1 MISFNQIPSTVGVPG
16 TYAEFDG
23 TGARRTQ
30 AGKLYKLFVYGQMAA
45 AKTGPNPY
53 GSTVQANIPVQIQN
67 RQQAA
72 NAFGPGSVLSHM
84 ADIVFKTN
92 SINEVWFV
100 PQLDDA
106 AGVARVMTANY
117 PSVYTAAAAAPQ
129 APGIERIYIDD
140 KEYRTAVAIGD
151 TAITVATALAAG
163 INADTSALFTAV
175 AAAGVLTLTAKNKG
189 ECANDLQIVAQYNP
203 GDTSASTAGAFV
215 TFTQTTAGAQNPSV
229 AAGIASASTMYMT
242 HVVLPYNDPTNYAL
256 MLAEAQ
262 DRWAPLPGET
272 SLGNGQEDFI
282 VFAGYRGTEAQF
294 SSFMTG
300 RNSEY
305 FSVAHIEPGQTIN
318 TIQYGGL
325 MSASWKFAAAYG
337 AVSAALASVV
347 CNNPL
352 QMIVLNCLKPAPVPC
367 RFQWNVRN
375 RAILNYGG
383 ATYKYNDAN
392 QVMLETAVTERITT
406 DTGAAT
412 DAERRVETQLAK
424 SYLRWSVRTM
434 LDTVYPRSRLAD
446 DGNPDLPNNVATP
459 KMIKGSILSLCK
471 LVWVPAG
478 VVENFA
484 QFKET
489 LIVERSAKDCNT
501 IKFQMYPDLVNI
513 LIVKAGKI
521 SYIVC

>member
-1 MISFNQIPSTVGVPG
+1 MSISFNQIPSTIGVPG
-16 TYAEFDG
+16 SYVEFDG

-30 AGKLYKLFVYGQMAA
+30 AGKPYKLFVYGQMAA

-53 GSTVQANIPVQIQN
+53 GSTVQANVPVQIQN
-67 RQQAA
+67 AQQAA
-72 NAFGPGSVLSHM
+72 NSFGPGSVLSHM
-84 ADIVFKTN
+84 AAIVFKVN
-92 SINEVWFV
+92 AINEVWFV

-106 AGVARVMTANY
+106 AGVARVMSADYTA
-117 PSVYTAAAAAPQ
+117 VYTAAAAAP
-129 APGIERIYIDD
+129 GVERIYIDD
-140 KEYRTAVAIGD
+140 KEYRTAVAVGD
-151 TAITVATALAAG
+151 TAAMVATNLAAV
-163 INADTSALFTAV
+163 INADTAALFAV
-175 AAAGVLTLTAKNKG
+175 TAAAGVLTLTAKNKG
-189 ECANDLQIVAQYNP
+189 ECANDIQIVAQYNP
-203 GDTSASTAGAFV
+203 GDASASTAGAFV

-242 HVVLPYNDPTNYAL
+242 HVIMPYNDATNYAL

-262 DRWAPLPGET
+262 DRWAPTPGIT

-294 SSFMTG
+294 NSFMNG

-305 FSVAHIEPGQTIN
+305 FSVGHVEPGQTIN
-318 TIQYGGL
+318 SIQYGGL

-337 AVSAALASVV
+337 AVSALLASVV

-352 QMIVLNCLKPAPVPC
+352 QMVVLNCLKPAPVVT
-367 RFQWNVRN
+367 RFPWGVRN
-375 RAILNYGG
+375 RSIMNYGG

-392 QVMLETAVTERITT
+392 QVMLEAAITERITT

-424 SYLRWSVRTM
+424 SYLRWSVRAM

-459 KMIKGSILSLCK
+459 KMIKGSILALCK

-478 VVENFA
+478 VVENFD
-484 QFKET
+484 QFKNT
-489 LIVERSAKDCNT
+489 LIVERSAEDCNT

-513 LIVKAGKI
+513 LTVKAGKL

>member
-53 GSTVQANIPVQIQN
+53 GSTVQANIPVQLQSA
-67 RQQAA
+67 QQAA
-72 NAFGPGSVLSHM
+72 NAFGPGSLLASM
-84 ADIVFKTN
+84 AAIVFKTN

-100 PQLDDA
+100 PQLDDG

-117 PSVYTAAAAAPQ
+117 SLVYTAAAAAPN
-129 APGIERIYIDD
+129 APGVERIYIGD
-140 KEYRTAVAIGD
+140 KTYSVAVAVGD
-151 TAITVATALAAG
+151 TATVIAAALAAV
-163 INADTSALFTAV
+163 ITADTASLFTAV
-175 AAAGVLTLTAKNKG
+175 AAAGTLTMTAKNKG
-189 ECANDLQIVAQYNP
+189 ECANDVQFVAQYNP
-203 GDTSASTAGAFV
+203 SDVSPSTAGVFV
-215 TFTQTTAGAQNPSV
+215 TFTQTTAGAQNPSI
-229 AAGIASASTMYMT
+229 AAGLASASTMYMT
-242 HVVLPYNDPTNYAL
+242 HVVLPYNDSVNYAL

-262 DRWAPLPGET
+262 DRWNPLPAST

-282 VFAGYRGTEAQF
+282 VFAAYRGTEAQF
-294 SSFMTG
+294 NTFMGT

-305 FSVAHIEPGQTIN
+305 FSTAHIEPGQTIN
-318 TIQYGGL
+318 SIQYGGL
-325 MSASWKFAAAYG
+325 MSAAWQFAAAYG
-337 AVSAALASVV
+337 AISASLASVV

-352 QMIVLNCLKPAPVPC
+352 QMIVLNCLKPAPAPC
-367 RFQWNVRN
+367 RFQWNIRN

-392 QVMLETAVTERITT
+392 QVMLEAAITERITT

-424 SYLRWSVRTM
+424 SYLRWSVRAM
-434 LDTVYPRSRLAD
+434 LDTQYPRSRLAD

-471 LVWVPAG
+471 TVWVPSG

-484 QFKET
+484 QFKDT
-489 LIVERSAKDCNT
+489 LIVERSAEDCNT

-513 LIVKAGKI
+513 LTVKAGKI